1 MKKIVLFVLSL
12 LLLSGC
18 ASDKKT
24 EDILSSSLGR
34 PLPIGLNQNKGL
46 FKYYIA
52 PDMGIKSSNNI
63 SSVIKMGDSDIMLRL
78 NVSNIITKYYDENK
92 KYEFSEDE
100 RVTRYD
106 GTYLDRD
113 DVRQFYVLYEID
125 MNNQKAVVLENEAVA
140 LMGLISTVDYEYV
153 LSSMMMV
160 MRSVDVEEKSV
171 VAEYSNKEVIEYNSF
186 HEEFFEQKI
195 PESGSLIDMYNQL
208 HPDDKIEQEGGLRDD
223 S

>member
-1 MKKIVLFVLSL
+1 MLSA
-12 LLLSGC
+12 C
-18 ASDKKT
+18 ASDKT
-24 EDILSSSLGR
+24 TDEILASSLGR
-34 PLPIGLNQNKGL
+34 PLPIGLNHNKGL

-63 SSVIKMGDSDIMLRL
+63 SSLIKIGDSDIMLRL
-78 NVSNIITKYYDENK
+78 NVSNIITKFYDDKK
-92 KYEFSEDE
+92 KYEFSDDE
-100 RVTRYD
+100 RVKRYD

-125 MNNQKAVVLENEAVA
+125 MNNKKAIVLENESVA

-153 LSSMMMV
+153 LSNMMTI
-160 MRSVDVEEKSV
+160 MRSVDVQEKAV
-171 VAEYSNKEVIEYNSF
+171 IAQYSNKEVIEYNSF
-186 HEEFFEQKI
+186 QEEFFEQKI